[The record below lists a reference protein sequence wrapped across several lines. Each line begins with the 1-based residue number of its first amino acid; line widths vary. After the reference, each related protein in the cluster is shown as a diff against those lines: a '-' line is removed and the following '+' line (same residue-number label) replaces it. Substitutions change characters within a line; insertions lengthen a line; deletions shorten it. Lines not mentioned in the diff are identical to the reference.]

1 VSGARSSS
9 ATATTGTAD
18 GRYRGRFAPTPSGP
32 LHFGSLVAAAGSYLD
47 ARARGGEWL
56 VRIEDLDPPREKPGA
71 ADSILKA
78 LELFALEWD
87 GPVVRQ
93 SERYA
98 LYEMALESLRARGS
112 TRPCECSRTELKAL
126 AVNRSRPPGE
136 ELFHPETCLASPVE
150 RRRPA
155 ATRFRVPPGPVEFLD
170 ASLGHQACDVAQEVG
185 DFVLRRRDGYI
196 AYQLAVVVDDA
207 DQGITD
213 VVRGADLLSST
224 ARQILVQRA
233 LGLPSPTYLHLPLA
247 VRADGAKLS
256 KSMDA
261 PEIAR
266 SPPAA
271 QAWQA
276 LALLRQRPPA
286 ELEGAAPR
294 EIWQWGVAHWNP
306 DMFAG
311 VRSHDVGPVRLH
323 RSGAAGPTAHARGRT
338 S

>member
-1 VSGARSSS
+1 VSGAKSSS

-18 GRYRGRFAPTPSGP
+18 SRYRGRFAPTPSGP
-32 LHFGSLVAAAGSYLD
+32 LHFGSLVAAAGSFLD
-47 ARARGGEWL
+47 ARAHGGEWL

-71 ADSILKA
+71 ADAILTTLEA
-78 LELFALEWD
+78 LALEWD

-98 LYEMALESLRARGS
+98 LYETALASLRAGGS
-112 TRPCECSRTELKAL
+112 TRPCDCSRTELKAL
-126 AVNRSRPPGE
+126 PANRSRPPGE
-136 ELFHPETCLASPVE
+136 ELFHPEICLTPTIARS
-150 RRRPA
+150 RPA
-155 ATRFRVPPGPVEFLD
+155 ATRFRVPPGPVQFVD
-170 ASLGHQACDVAQEVG
+170 ASLGAQESDVAHDVG
-185 DFVLRRRDGYI
+185 DFVLRRRDGYF

-207 DQGITD
+207 DQRITD

-233 LGLPSPTYLHLPLA
+233 LGLASPAYLHLPLA
-247 VRADGAKLS
+247 VRPDGAKLS

-261 PEIAR
+261 PEIAHA
-266 SPPAA
+266 SPAA

-276 LALLRQRPPA
+276 LAFLRQSPPA

-306 DMFAG
+306 GMFAG
-311 VRSHDVGPVRLH
+311 VHSQDLGSMTGH
-323 RSGAAGPTAHARGRT
+323 RSGAAGAGVRTRGRT
-338 S
+338 P

>member
-1 VSGARSSS
+1 VSGAKSSS

-56 VRIEDLDPPREKPGA
+56 VRIEDLDPPRERAGA
-71 ADSILKA
+71 ADSILKT

-93 SERYA
+93 SERTA
-98 LYEMALESLRARGS
+98 LYEAALGRLHASGA
-112 TRPCECSRTELKAL
+112 TRPCDCSRTELRRL
-126 AVNRSRPPGE
+126 PVNRERPPGE
-136 ELFHPETCLASPVE
+136 ELFHPESCLASAVP
-150 RRRPA
+150 RSRPP
-155 ATRFRVPPGPVEFLD
+155 ATRFRVPPGPVEFVD
-170 ASLGHQACDVAQEVG
+170 RSLGASTWDVAREVG
-185 DFVLRRRDGYI
+185 DFVLRRRDGYF

-207 DQGITD
+207 DQRITD
-213 VVRGADLLSST
+213 VVRGADLLTST
-224 ARQILVQRA
+224 ARQILLQRA
-233 LGLPSPTYLHLPLA
+233 LGLPTPLYLHLPLA
-247 VRADGAKLS
+247 VGADGAKLS

-261 PEIAR
+261 PQIAR

-276 LALLRQRPPA
+276 LAFLGQSPPA
-286 ELEGAAPR
+286 ELDGAAPR
-294 EIWQWGVAHWNP
+294 EVWQWGVAHWNP
-306 DMFAG
+306 AMFAG
-311 VRSHDVGPVRLH
+311 VRSHDVASMASHPA
-323 RSGAAGPTAHARGRT
+323 GAAGPVVHGRGRT

>member
-1 VSGARSSS
+1 VSGAKSSS

-32 LHFGSLVAAAGSYLD
+32 LHFGSLVAAAGSFLD
-47 ARARGGEWL
+47 ARSRGGEWL
-56 VRIEDLDPPREKPGA
+56 VRIEDLDPPRERAGA
-71 ADSILKA
+71 ADSILRS

-87 GPVVRQ
+87 GPIVRQ

-98 LYEMALESLRARGS
+98 LYEEALGRLLASGA
-112 TRPCECSRTELKAL
+112 TRPCACSRTELKAL
-126 AVNRSRPPGE
+126 PVNRSRPPGD
-136 ELFHPETCLASPVE
+136 ELFHPQTCLTVPI
-150 RRRPA
+150 RRTRPP
-155 ATRFRVPPGPVEFLD
+155 ATRFRVPAGPVQFVD
-170 ASLGHQACDVAQEVG
+170 RSLGVQASNVGQEVG
-185 DFVLRRRDGYI
+185 DFVLRRRDGCF

-207 DQGITD
+207 EQGITD
-213 VVRGADLLSST
+213 VVRGADLLPST

-233 LGLPSPTYLHLPLA
+233 LGLPSPAYLHLPLA

-261 PEIAR
+261 PGIAH

-271 QAWQA
+271 QAWQS
-276 LALLRQRPPA
+276 LAFLGQRPPA

-306 DMFAG
+306 AVFAG
-311 VRSHDVGPVRLH
+311 VRSHDVAAVQPR
-323 RSGAAGPTAHARGRT
+323 RSGVAGPPARVRGRP